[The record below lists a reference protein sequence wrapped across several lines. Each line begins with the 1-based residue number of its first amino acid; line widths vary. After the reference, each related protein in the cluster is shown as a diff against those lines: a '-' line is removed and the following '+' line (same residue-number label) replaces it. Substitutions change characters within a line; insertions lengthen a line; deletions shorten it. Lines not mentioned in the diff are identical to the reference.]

1 MVEEEQDEQS
11 QPEHSGRNLD
21 ARLEQ
26 LERAFGEQSA
36 RMRRIEQH
44 LGIVATPSPDD
55 ATTAARAFGQGR
67 AVVPA
72 ATPPPEEIAPPTAP
86 PRGMWADG
94 DVPAA
99 EDKKVADELSSARAQ
114 SPPQTSRAGAVD
126 ASSAASEPQRPPTAP
141 PHVDDEE
148 QARGDAPGRTAAATG
163 ARSWVDLETSIGGSW
178 FNWIGIVALTL
189 GVGFF
194 LKYAFENQWIGPTGR
209 VLLGGAGGCALLGL
223 AERLRLRGYRS
234 YAAVLSGGGILILY
248 LSAYAAYNF
257 YHLIGQLPA
266 FLLMAVVTAAAVLLA
281 ARYDALPIAILGL
294 LGGFMTPVLLSR
306 GVDNQI
312 ALFGYIALLDA
323 GVLALAYFKEWRS
336 LNYLSFAA
344 TVLMFAGWLAVWYE
358 PETKLWPTLFF
369 LTLFFVMFAA
379 LAILHNVLR
388 RRPARWFDVSL
399 VIANATLYFGASYEL
414 LNSYLTYYPN
424 FAGRLAGV
432 SHLVLGAHA
441 LAVAAFFVILFLIA
455 ESRHRED
462 QLLSLSYVG
471 AAVTFLTIAVAIIID
486 QHWATIGW
494 AVEGLVL
501 SWIGFR
507 TGRAAPRYAALLVM
521 AVAVGHWYTTDALE
535 FLLREVKSFWPL
547 VNAHAVSCYALIAAV
562 GLSLWLYAR
571 GGEQLERSE
580 REILRSVFV
589 LVIFTLGLTLLT
601 IDVSEGFNQRR
612 AMFDPAADQTVRE
625 SFAETQRFTT
635 ATLWLLYATVG
646 LALGVVL
653 RVAVLRIASLLILFC
668 AVLTSAANGSDFY
681 SAAWHLPLFNL
692 TFAGFVLSV
701 AALASGAYF
710 YRRAP
715 EESVGAWERNIMLP
729 ALVGTA
735 NLFALAGLS
744 LEVMGYFNR
753 AKALAWAQPESWLAA
768 ARVENW
774 KQLTLSLLWTIYGT
788 VAFVVGLR
796 RRSDFLRFGALGL
809 LALTGVKILLVDAT
823 YYNAAWHVPIF
834 NQTFAAFAIY
844 LLALAVVARLSARDS
859 RIDAGERQIVMTVI
873 TVAGNVLAIIAL
885 SLEAAGHFEKLMRLG
900 AAAGERRD
908 LRLARQLSLS
918 IIWAL
923 YGGALLV
930 VGLVRRQQLLRVMA
944 LILLSLTILKV
955 FFWDL
960 SSLDKIY
967 RIISFIVLGAILLVV
982 SFLYQQRQ
990 QRAARAE
997 GP

>member
-1 MVEEEQDEQS
+1 MFEEEQDEQS
-11 QPEHSGRNLD
+11 QPGRNGRNLD

-44 LGIVATPSPDD
+44 LGIVAAPAPDD
-55 ATTAARAFGQGR
+55 TTAARAFGQGR

-72 ATPPPEEIAPPTAP
+72 ATPPPDAAAP
-86 PRGMWADG
+86 PRGMWA
-94 DVPAA
+94 VNMPAP
-99 EDKKVADELSSARAQ
+99 EDEKVADELSSPRAQ
-114 SPPQTSRAGAVD
+114 SPPQPQTSRGGAAD
-126 ASSAASEPQRPPTAP
+126 TTSGAAQHWRPPTAP
-141 PHVDDEE
+141 PHVADEE
-148 QARGDAPGRTAAATG
+148 QARGDAPGQTVAAKKG

-266 FLLMAVVTAAAVLLA
+266 FVLMVVVTTAAVLLA
-281 ARYDALPIAILGL
+281 ARHDALPIAILGL
-294 LGGFMTPVLLSR
+294 LGGFMTPILLSR

-312 ALFGYIALLDA
+312 ALFGYIALLNA
-323 GVLALAYFKEWRS
+323 GVLALAYFKEWRG

-388 RRPARWFDVSL
+388 RRPARWFDISL

-414 LNSYLTYYPN
+414 LNSFFTDYPD

-471 AAVTFLTIAVAIIID
+471 AAVTFLTIAVAIILD

-501 SWIGFR
+501 TWIGFR
-507 TGRAAPRYAALLVM
+507 TGRAAPRYAALLVL
-521 AVAVGHWYTTDALE
+521 AVAVGHWYTTDALQ
-535 FLLREVKSFWPL
+535 FLLGEAKSFWPL
-547 VNAHAVSCYALIAAV
+547 ANAHAVSCYALVAAM

-571 GGEQLERSE
+571 GEEQLERSE
-580 REILRSVFV
+580 REILRAVFV

-601 IDVSEGFNQRR
+601 IDVSVAFQQRR
-612 AMFDPAADQTVRE
+612 ALFAQATDQTVRE

-635 ATLWLLYATVG
+635 ATVWLLYAAVG

-653 RVAVLRIASLLILFC
+653 RVAVLRFAALLILFC
-668 AVLTSAANGSDFY
+668 AVLASAANGSDFY

-710 YRRAP
+710 YRLAP
-715 EESVGAWERNIMLP
+715 EESVGAWERGIVLP
-729 ALVGTA
+729 VLAGAA

-744 LEVMGYFNR
+744 FEVTGYFNR
-753 AKALAWAQPESWLAA
+753 AKALAWTQPESWLAA

-774 KQLTLSLLWTIYGT
+774 KQLTLSALWTIYST
-788 VAFVVGLR
+788 AAFVVGWR
-796 RRSDFLRFGALGL
+796 RRSDYLRFGALGL

-823 YYNAAWHVPIF
+823 YYNAAWHVPLF

-844 LLALAVVARLSARDS
+844 LLALAIVARLYARDS
-859 RIDAGERQIVMTVI
+859 RQRADERRIVTIVI
-873 TVAGNVLAIIAL
+873 TIAANVLAIIAL

-900 AAAGERRD
+900 AAAAGERRD

-930 VGLVRRQQLLRVMA
+930 VGLVRRHQLLRVMA

-990 QRAARAE
+990 QRAAQAE
-997 GP
+997 SP